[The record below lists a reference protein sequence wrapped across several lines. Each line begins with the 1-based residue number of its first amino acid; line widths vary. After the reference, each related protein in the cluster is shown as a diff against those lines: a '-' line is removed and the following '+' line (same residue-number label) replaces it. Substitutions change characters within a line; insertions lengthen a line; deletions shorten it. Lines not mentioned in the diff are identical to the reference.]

1 MFNKRAFEQRHQEKV
16 MEQFM
21 KKIMCIETKV
31 GMEIKAQGWKYVKTA
46 SRTVIFTFGEVTFS
60 RKCYTDGNTYRY
72 PVDEELG
79 LSSYTRFSME
89 LLLQIA
95 ELATKMPYREVAK
108 TFNLLKGIYI
118 TKDTVLKAVNLASK
132 YYKEKEEYR
141 FYQEKQPIEKET
153 ISLLYIEGDGIQI
166 KTNQKGEHRADLAH
180 FVIHQ
185 GCQEEYKG
193 WNQLMDKHEIIS
205 ANNRQAREAVMDYVY
220 NHYKTDENTL
230 IITNSDMGNGYTPY
244 VFKELVASF
253 SCQHIH
259 FWDRY
264 HLNEKVKEFFKR
276 YDPVLY
282 ERFVHA
288 LQVHSK
294 KEARLVLETMEAML
308 EGEEETARFEKFS
321 KKILREFQYTKSPK
335 HYGFSGE
342 GIGVME
348 SQQSKIANRMKKRGM
363 YWSVSGGET
372 MGKLIIDVRKGQL
385 RELFFGK

>member
-1 MFNKRAFEQRHQEKV
+1 MFNELAFEQRHQEKV

-166 KTNQKGEHRADLAH
+166 KK
-180 FVIHQ
+180 
-185 GCQEEYKG
+185 
-193 WNQLMDKHEIIS
+193 
-205 ANNRQAREAVMDYVY
+205 
-220 NHYKTDENTL
+220 ENIEQT
-230 IITNSDMGNGYTPY
+230 
-244 VFKELVASF
+244 
-253 SCQHIH
+253 
-259 FWDRY
+259 WR
-264 HLNEKVKEFFKR
+264 
-276 YDPVLY
+276 
-282 ERFVHA
+282 
-288 LQVHSK
+288 
-294 KEARLVLETMEAML
+294 
-308 EGEEETARFEKFS
+308 
-321 KKILREFQYTKSPK
+321 IL
-335 HYGFSGE
+335 
-342 GIGVME
+342 
-348 SQQSKIANRMKKRGM
+348 
-363 YWSVSGGET
+363 
-372 MGKLIIDVRKGQL
+372 
-385 RELFFGK
+385 